1 MPRPRRDYSW
11 RELNNA
17 FENKLGVPFRSGK
30 HRSGSYR
37 LPDGDRLF
45 NVTLPQQHRRG
56 ISRGLQRDLV
66 RKTRLSP
73 DEFDD
78 LVRCPMTGPQF
89 EARAR
94 ELFAPD

>member
-1 MPRPRRDYSW
+1 MPRPRRDYGW

-17 FENKLGVPFRSGK
+17 LENKLGIPFRRGK

-37 LPDGDRLF
+37 LPDGEHLF
-45 NVTLPQQHRRG
+45 NVTLPHSHRSVSKG
-56 ISRGLQRDLV
+56 VQRDLL
-66 RKTRLSP
+66 RHTRLSP

-78 LVRCPMTGPQF
+78 LVRCPMTGPQY

-94 ELFAPD
+94 ELFAAD